1 MVLEPPKRHDGVELA
16 EVKGDIMLIVTTN
29 DLPGYKVTKVIGEI
43 NGLTVRTRNVGAQ
56 IGASLKA
63 LGGGELRGLT
73 KQLQEAREEALNR
86 LREAAEAAGANA
98 VLAVRYDSNELAG
111 TFQEILAYGTAVV
124 VETLS

>member
-1 MVLEPPKRHDGVELA
+1 
-16 EVKGDIMLIVTTN
+16 MLIVTMN
-29 DLPGYKVTKVIGEI
+29 DLPGYRVTKVLGEV

-73 KQLQEAREEALNR
+73 KQLQEARGEALER
-86 LREAAEAAGANA
+86 LSEAAQQMGANA
-98 VLAVRYDSNELAG
+98 VLAMRYDSNELAG

-124 VETLS
+124 VEATT

>member
-1 MVLEPPKRHDGVELA
+1 
-16 EVKGDIMLIVTTN
+16 MLIVTAN
-29 DLPGYKVTKVIGEI
+29 DIPGYRVTKVIGEV

-73 KQLQEAREEALNR
+73 RQLQESRAEALTR
-86 LREAAEAAGANA
+86 LSEAAEAAGANA
-98 VLAVRYDSNELAG
+98 VIAMRYDSNELAG

-124 VETLS
+124 IEPAA

>member
-1 MVLEPPKRHDGVELA
+1 V
-16 EVKGDIMLIVTTN
+16 LIVTAN
-29 DLPGYKVTKVIGEI
+29 DIPGYRVTKVIGEV

-73 KQLQEAREEALNR
+73 RQLQESRAEALTR
-86 LREAAEAAGANA
+86 LSEAAEAAGANA
-98 VLAVRYDSNELAG
+98 VIAMRYDSNELAG

-124 VETLS
+124 IEPAA

>member
-1 MVLEPPKRHDGVELA
+1 MIIA
-16 EVKGDIMLIVTTN
+16 TTN
-29 DLPGYKVTKVIGEI
+29 DLEGYRVTRVIGEV

-73 KQLQEAREEALNR
+73 RQLQEARQEALNR
-86 LREAAEAAGANA
+86 LSEAATAVGANA
-98 VLAVRYDSNELAG
+98 VLAMRYDSTELQG

-124 VETLS
+124 VEQVS